1 MKALLLHAD
10 RDFDP
15 QAALPPNRTGLTE
28 DLGLEL
34 LFRSMAQGDEFV
46 LETVRAVVLASLVEP
61 EEIRYRQQVLTDCAE
76 HPTAVRE
83 LYDLVGK
90 ILAAERKIWGGLL
103 DDYAEGL
110 LHRSV
115 AVLAL
120 LSEWLKKVRQI
131 TDRQAGQFRSK
142 GFTGLFATLSRD
154 LDDDFFKALDGHL
167 KLLAFSDGVSMT
179 AVLGGANES
188 PSYLLLEPRPG
199 TWRRFVASRIG
210 DVRTV
215 NTTPNQAPRSRSST
229 LSPALSPAL
238 SLMSL
243 MAQSGRKQ
251 ESSAEEDRAKALSD
265 LRGRGISSV
274 AISLAQAADDILA
287 FLRNLRFELAF
298 YVGCLNLGGQLAAL
312 KQPTSIPEP
321 LPAGGTSLNAKG
333 LYDVCLSLSMKAW
346 IVPNDFDADG
356 KTLVMITGANKGG
369 KSTFLRSVGQ
379 AQLMMQAGMFVAA
392 KGYRASACDGLFTHF
407 KREEDVSM
415 RSGRLDEELS
425 RMSEIV
431 NVARPG
437 SMVLANE
444 SFASTN
450 EREGSEIAR
459 QIVRALTESGVR
471 VLYVTHLFDLANGF
485 FVQKLDTALFL
496 RAERQDNA
504 GRTFKVLEAEP
515 LPTSYGEDLYRQIF
529 GTSPRPAAA
538 DKPATGAV

>member
-1 MKALLLHAD
+1 MKALLLHPD

-15 QAALPPNRTGLTE
+15 AALPPNRTGLAD

-34 LFRSMAQGDEFV
+34 LFRSMAQSDEFV
-46 LETVRAVVLASLVEP
+46 LETVRSVVPASLTEP
-61 EEIRYRQQVLTDCAE
+61 EEILYRQRVLTDCSE
-76 HPTAVRE
+76 HPAAVRE
-83 LYDLVGK
+83 LYELVGK

-115 AVLAL
+115 AVLEL
-120 LSEWLKKVRQI
+120 LSEQLKKLRQL
-131 TDRQAGQFRSK
+131 TDRQAALGAGGFRSE
-142 GFTGLFATLSRD
+142 GFTRLFAALSRD
-154 LDDDFFKALDGHL
+154 LGDDFLKALDGHL
-167 KLLAFSDGVSMT
+167 KLLAFSDGVPMT

-188 PSYLLLEPRPG
+188 PSYALLEPRPG
-199 TWRRFVASRIG
+199 SWRRFVASRIG

-215 NTTPNQAPRSRSST
+215 NTTPGQTPRGLPGASI
-229 LSPALSPAL
+229 SPVVAMVG
-238 SLMSL
+238 LMS
-243 MAQSGRKQ
+243 QNNRRQ
-251 ESSAEEDRAKALSD
+251 ETSTEEDRAKALSD

-274 AISLAQAADDILA
+274 AISLAQAVDDILA

-298 YVGCLNLGGQLAAL
+298 YVGCLNLGGQLAGI
-312 KQPTSIPEP
+312 KQPTCLPEP
-321 LPAGGTSLNAKG
+321 VPAGEGKLSARG

-346 IVPNDFDADG
+346 IVPNEFDADG
-356 KTLVMITGANKGG
+356 KSLVMITGANRGG

-379 AQLMMQAGMFVAA
+379 AQVMMQCGMFVAA
-392 KGYRASACDGLFTHF
+392 RGFRASTATGLFTHF
-407 KREEDVSM
+407 KREEDASM

-437 SMVLANE
+437 GLLLANE

-471 VLYVTHLFDLANGF
+471 VLYVTHLYDLAHGF
-485 FVQKLDTALFL
+485 FVEKRDSALFL
-496 RAERQDNA
+496 RAERENDA
-504 GRTFKVLEAEP
+504 RRTFKVVEAEP

-529 GTSPRPAAA
+529 GQ
-538 DKPATGAV
+538 

>member
-1 MKALLLHAD
+1 
-10 RDFDP
+10 
-15 QAALPPNRTGLTE
+15 
-28 DLGLEL
+28 
-34 LFRSMAQGDEFV
+34 MAQGDEFV

-76 HPTAVRE
+76 HPIAVRE

-115 AVLAL
+115 AVLEL
-120 LSEWLKKVRQI
+120 LSESLKKVRQI
-131 TDRQAGQFRSK
+131 TDRQAGQFRSV

-179 AVLGGANES
+179 AVLGDANES

-215 NTTPNQAPRSRSST
+215 NTTPNQAPRTRSST
-229 LSPALSPAL
+229 LSPALA
-238 SLMSL
+238 LMSL
-243 MAQSGRKQ
+243 IAQSGRKQ
-251 ESSAEEDRAKALSD
+251 ESSTEEDRAKALSD
-265 LRGRGISSV
+265 LRGRGISPV

-312 KQPTSIPEP
+312 KQPTCIPEP
-321 LPAGGTSLNAKG
+321 LPAGDRGLSGKG

-356 KTLVMITGANKGG
+356 KSLVMITGANKGG

-392 KGYRASACDGLFTHF
+392 RAYRASACDGLFTHF

-415 RSGRLDEELS
+415 RSGRLDEELA

-431 NVARPG
+431 DAARPG
-437 SMVLANE
+437 GMLLANE

-471 VLYVTHLFDLANGF
+471 VLYVTHLYDLTHSF
-485 FVQKLDTALFL
+485 FVQNLDSALFL
-496 RAERQDNA
+496 RAERENDA
-504 GRTFKVLEAEP
+504 RRTFKVVEAEP

-529 GTSPRPAAA
+529 EKGRRPMAA
-538 DKPATGAV
+538 GQ